1 MNRSITFLFTAI
13 FAFAGVAF
21 AQSGGVKGKVKAPN
35 GNGIANASIII
46 VQDGKEVKT
55 ATTNGKGEFKI
66 SGLSEG
72 KYNVSF
78 DANGYSSGTLHGVE
92 IKKGIRD
99 LGDRLILSLDRG
111 NFVFVQGSVFFKEG
125 SSVTGAKIQLEQVN
139 SDGSTKS
146 IASSFSNSSGE
157 FGFRRPPGN
166 TKYRVTAKLKGISAS
181 KDVDIEEAAIY
192 RVALTLDMSRND
204 R

>member
-1 MNRSITFLFTAI
+1 MTRSITFLFTAL
-13 FAFAGVAF
+13 FAFAGLAG

-35 GNGIANASIII
+35 GNGIPNAAISI
-46 VQDGKEVKT
+46 VQDGREVKT
-55 ATTNGKGEFKI
+55 ATTDGKGEFKI

-78 DANGYSSGTLHGVE
+78 DANGYSAGTLHGVE

-125 SSVTGAKIQLEQVN
+125 SSVTGAKIQLEQIN
-139 SDGSTKS
+139 ADGSTKS

-157 FGFRRPPGN
+157 FSFRRPPGN

-192 RVALTLDMSRND
+192 RVALTLDMSRDD

>member
-1 MNRSITFLFTAI
+1 MIRSITFLFAVI
-13 FAFAGVAF
+13 FAFAGVSF

-35 GNGIANASIII
+35 GNGIANASISIS
-46 VQDGKEVKT
+46 QDGKEVKT
-55 ATTNGKGEFKI
+55 ATTDGKGEFKI

-78 DANGYSSGTLHGVE
+78 DANGYSAGTLHGVE

-125 SSVTGAKIQLEQVN
+125 SSVTGAKVQLEQVN
-139 SDGSTKS
+139 SDGSAKS

-157 FGFRRPPGN
+157 FSFRRPPG
-166 TKYRVTAKLKGISAS
+166 TARYRVTAKLKGISAS
-181 KDVDIEEAAIY
+181 KDIDIEEAAIY